1 MITFSQAV
9 DWLDAETVTKLS
21 QNHVDAISKMRNALP
36 IVSDSIFKDLS
47 ELVSRHDS
55 PDEEPELNIYL
66 GVYLYERGLHQQ
78 ALGYL
83 EQAVPLLTDKDDH
96 RLALV
101 DCMRFYIANSLGNA
115 SDPADFLRSAI
126 RHFDIRAC
134 FYYLVKDKETE
145 KSVRDNLV
153 DWEQWYR
160 EKMTEIAYEVVKD
173 VASVYGCLFV
183 FDDSRLSYAARQ
195 GRERMKL
202 HIRQNKSEDAIREI
216 DFLKEITRKSR
227 DYRETGEVF
236 VIAGLLRTIKGEPT
250 QAINEF
256 RTALAQYQPQ
266 GHEQIFIRW
275 MLSLQQM
282 TQPALCA
289 DAFKNMETSIYDT
302 GNIVIEEDHKNDLYK
317 KIWYEVFM
325 QAMDLYLQNSIQN
338 QGTAGGFVPPS
349 PDNKRRK
356 KNFSGFPG
364 MG

>member
-9 DWLDAETVTKLS
+9 DWLNAETVTKLS
-21 QNHVDAISKMRNALP
+21 QNHVDAISKMRNAP
-36 IVSDSIFKDLS
+36 PNVSNSIFKDLS

-66 GVYLYERGLHQQ
+66 GVHLYEKGSFQQ
-78 ALGYL
+78 ALDYL
-83 EQAVPLLTDKDDH
+83 EQAVLLLTDNDDH

-101 DCMRFYIANSLGNA
+101 ECMRFYTANSLGDA
-115 SDPADFLRSAI
+115 SDPADFLRNAI
-126 RHFDIRAC
+126 RHFNNRAC
-134 FYYLVKDKETE
+134 FYYLVKDKA
-145 KSVRDNLV
+145 VRDYLG
-153 DWEQWYR
+153 DREQWYR
-160 EKMTEIAYEVVKD
+160 KKMIEIAYEVVKD

-183 FDDSRLSYAARQ
+183 FDASRLSYAASQ
-195 GRERMKL
+195 ARERVIMN
-202 HIRQNKSEDAIREI
+202 IRQSKSEDAIREI

-236 VIAGLLRTIKGEPT
+236 VIAGLLRAMKGEPT
-250 QAINEF
+250 QAMNEF
-256 RTALAQYQPQ
+256 HAALAQYQPQ

-302 GNIVIEEDHKNDLYK
+302 SNIVIEEDHKNDLYK

-325 QAMDLYLQNSIQN
+325 QAMDLCLQNSIQN